1 MNNPNALA
9 RITIL
14 LLLLLIA
21 LVIWR
26 RCPPSCQPCPD
37 PCATGAVKSLTDTT
51 DEDTIQ
57 PGPPAKVP
65 TTREYSSTSIEFGTN
80 CTQWDMP
87 GIYVNKDAANGNF
100 RHVIVAIPHQA
111 GRKYTGGTVS
121 YEGTDG
127 ARTMVYTFT
136 RGSSGSQGISCL
148 RFDNVDPEGDVH
160 YVKAIADG
168 GGGTTMLDVDEADSV
183 DPISA
188 NYGMPILFNRRNGGN
203 VEVGGFV
210 YGLYKETPTLDA
222 PTAGSLLWPIRR
234 TTAGGDVK
242 LFQCVLK
249 TYAEDNGVMDNYEAK
264 LQGAGTNLSNDFEQ

>member
-1 MNNPNALA
+1 MNNPNTLA

-26 RCPPSCQPCPD
+26 RCPPPCQPCPD
-37 PCATGAVKSLTDTT
+37 PCPTSTVTSLTDGT
-51 DEDTIQ
+51 DEDTTA
-57 PGPPAKVP
+57 GPPAKVP
-65 TTREYSSTSIEFGTN
+65 GTREYSSTNIDFGTN
-80 CTQWDMP
+80 CTQWDLP
-87 GIYVNKDAANGNF
+87 GIYVNKNASNGNF
-100 RHVIVAIPHQA
+100 RHLIVAIPHHS
-111 GRKYTGGTVS
+111 GHRYTGGSVT
-121 YEGTDG
+121 YEGSG
-127 ARTMVYTFT
+127 ATRTMVYTFT
-136 RGSSGSQGISCL
+136 RGTTGSEAISCL

-168 GGGTTMLDVDEADSV
+168 GGGTTIVAVDQADDV

-188 NYGMPILFNRRNGGN
+188 NYGMPILFNRRNGAN

-222 PTAGSLLWPIRR
+222 PTSGSLLWPIRR

-242 LFQCVLK
+242 LFQCVSRSL
-249 TYAEDNGVMDNYEAK
+249 AEDNGVMDDYEAK